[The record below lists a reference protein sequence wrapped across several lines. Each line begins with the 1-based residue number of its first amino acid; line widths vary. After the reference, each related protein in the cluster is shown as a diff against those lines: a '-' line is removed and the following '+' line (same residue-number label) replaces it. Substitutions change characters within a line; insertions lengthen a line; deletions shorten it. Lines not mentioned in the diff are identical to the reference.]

1 MHTTDSPRVA
11 LIRRLFAL
19 LSGTGAAPGFLR
31 IMLLMGLYLVVVQ
44 INRSGGA
51 VMASELMS
59 TRGYRPTEVGT
70 IMGSMFLASA
80 IVQLPAGVLYDRHG
94 PRVMLSTLNL
104 IAVGGLILFAF
115 AASVPGL
122 TLGRALIGLGH
133 GTVIAGIYLLAVAWV
148 PADRVATMTGTV
160 IGMAGGIGAVLATTP
175 LALTLGTFGFALTFG
190 VLAALTMAFSA
201 AILFVVRDTPTDRD
215 GSHGRAA
222 ESLWQSLRGLWEVA
236 SDRNLL
242 PIYIMGSCFTAPFLT
257 IGGLWA
263 GPYLRE
269 VYALTNTESSFVLLV
284 MMLALY
290 SGYMAYGP
298 MDRIFNTRKWVVLGG
313 VAGMLSCLLPLALLP
328 ALPLPVAVILLV
340 VFAFCSP
347 FFVTLAAHCRGFVPV
362 HRVGRAIACINLM
375 GLVNVFILQAVAG
388 VLVEGVTGADAQ
400 AIADGYRLVF
410 LMVAA
415 VLIITGAIYS
425 RVRDVPVRGADDA

>member
-1 MHTTDSPRVA
+1 
-11 LIRRLFAL
+11 
-19 LSGTGAAPGFLR
+19 
-31 IMLLMGLYLVVVQ
+31 MLLMGLYLMVVQ
-44 INRSGGA
+44 FNRAGGA

-59 TRGYRPTEVGT
+59 TRGYRPTEVGA

-80 IVQLPAGVLYDRHG
+80 VVQMPAGILYDRHG

-104 IAVGGLILFAF
+104 IAVIGLALFAF

-122 TLGRALIGLGH
+122 TLGRTLIGLGH

-148 PADRVATMTGTV
+148 PADRVATVTGTV

-175 LALTLGTFGFALTFG
+175 LALMLEKIGFASTFII
-190 VLAALTMAFSA
+190 LAIVTMAFSA
-201 AILFVVRDTPTDRD
+201 AIYFVVRDAPDVRD
-215 GSHGRAA
+215 PRHGRAA

-236 SDRNLL
+236 SDRNIL

-263 GPYLRE
+263 GPYLRD
-269 VYALTNTESSFVLLV
+269 VYALTNTQSSFVLLA

-290 SGYMAYGP
+290 FGYMTYAP

-313 VAGMLSCLLPLALLP
+313 VTGMLLCLLPIALFP
-328 ALPLPVAVILLV
+328 DLPLAVVVPLLV
-340 VFAFCSP
+340 LFAFCSP

-375 GLVNVFILQAVAG
+375 GLVSVFVLQAAAG
-388 VLVEGVTGADAQ
+388 VLVEGVTGAGAQ
-400 AIADGYRLVF
+400 ATADGYRLVF
-410 LMVAA
+410 AMVAV
-415 VLIITGAIYS
+415 VLIVTGAIYT
-425 RVRDVPVRGADDA
+425 RVRDVPVRGAADT